1 MRAVTKLERRFR
13 RSLANLEADTGADV
27 SSEEIDKFSK
37 QIEAL
42 EAENSRKDA
51 EIQKLQSE
59 IASLSEAGA
68 KAASELAELKTA
80 HAATQKEIQKEM
92 TTLQTTLEAA
102 TAAKA
107 AAEMQLA
114 SLKETTAPA
123 PTGADPEI
131 VADLKARLEV
141 SEGNSVRYFKRMREL
156 RNTMRQMRAGLK
168 GNVLNAEDVNTAL
181 EAELEALQAQREID
195 LIEVNIILE
204 KLTPL
209 VEGK

>member
-59 IASLSEAGA
+59 IASLSETGA

-80 HAATQKEIQKEM
+80 HAATQKEV

-107 AAEMQLA
+107 AAETQLA
-114 SLKETTAPA
+114 SLKKTTATA
-123 PTGADPEI
+123 PTDADPEI

-141 SEGNSVRYFKRMREL
+141 SEENSVRYFKRMRDL